1 MSRRRSLSEEER
13 ALWRGVARSIKPLQP
28 SRPSVEPPAGEDAGS
43 SADEAPPAPR
53 RARRHVM
60 THYQQKKRLRSRRS
74 GDGSRGASPA
84 AVNRSTTASICTAS
98 PRGKRMRHCCAF
110 CAAPKWTAPKSCSS
124 SPARE
129 IREANATRR
138 PSAACSSA
146 WCRSGWRYRNS
157 APLSSVSRTR
167 MSDTAGRAPFTSAS
181 AARASSG
188 INLTGW
194 NSTVRARH
202 GQIRLRQRRP

>member
-1 MSRRRSLSEEER
+1 MSRRRSLSEEEH

-28 SRPSVEPPAGEDAGS
+28 SRPSVEPPAASRPPARHDALP
-43 SADEAPPAPR
+43 AKKAPPLAPLGR
-53 RARRHVM
+53 RLKGRVARGREPIDD
-60 THYQQKKRLRSRRS
+60 RLDLHGFTQGQAHAALLRFL
-74 GDGSRGASPA
+74 RGAQVDGA
-84 AVNRSTTASICTAS
+84 KIVLVVTGKGNT
-98 PRGKRMRHCCAF
+98 RGQRDA
-110 CAAPKWTAPKSCSS
+110 
-124 SPARE
+124 
-129 IREANATRR
+129 
-138 PSAACSSA
+138 AACSSA